1 MLVIAGVTVG
11 IIAFT
16 GGKDTAKPQ
25 PSVPP
30 PPSFALTRTYPSLDV
45 STDPAKAQDQAAA
58 KKVADDW
65 ADAINARDEDGLR
78 STMCSANGSL
88 NLTGL
93 AGQIDSGTMKVTA
106 VSVSDDKGLATI
118 SFSSA
123 GKDSEGGVPLLQ
135 ESGDWKVCLDT

>member
-11 IIAFT
+11 IIAYT
-16 GGKDTAKPQ
+16 GGHTTTQPQ
-25 PSVPP
+25 TSAPP

-88 NLTGL
+88 DLTAL
-93 AGQIDSGTMKVTA
+93 ARQIDSGTMKVTA
-106 VSVSDDKGLATI
+106 VTVSGEKGLATI
-118 SFSSA
+118 SFSSD

-135 ESGDWKVCLDT
+135 ESGDWKICLDT